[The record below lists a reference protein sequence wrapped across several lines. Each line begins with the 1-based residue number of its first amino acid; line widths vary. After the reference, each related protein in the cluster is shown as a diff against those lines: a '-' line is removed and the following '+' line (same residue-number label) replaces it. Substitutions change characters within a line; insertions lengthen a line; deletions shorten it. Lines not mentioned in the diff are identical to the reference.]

1 MIRILFVD
9 DHPALQAGLQTVLRA
24 EPGLVPVATAA
35 SEYELWPALTRTRP
49 DVVLLD
55 YHLPGTDGLQLCH
68 RIKRETPAPR
78 VLIYSA
84 YADAALAVP
93 AVVAGADGLIHK
105 SVTAH
110 ELVEAVRLV
119 AKGTPVFPD
128 VSAEELGRA
137 MEQLDLED
145 RPIVAMLMDHES
157 ELEIAGALRREPDDV
172 RAAISRVL
180 GRLRVAVP
188 GSRS

>member
-128 VSAEELGRA
+128 VSAAELGRA

-157 ELEIAGALRREPDDV
+157 EREIARFLRREPDDV